1 MTALRELSQA
11 GTMDTARVLVWLL
24 LAVHTVLAGWALVG
38 FAEWFAATVPWP
50 RVSNELFPRH
60 VLLAQWVLILAAA
73 VVFLGGYAVR
83 WRHTPVALAA
93 VYAAMAAVCALQT
106 FNYMTNDFRF
116 AAMALEYTAYIGIL
130 IFLFRSDVFR
140 PAGARRLEAALSQP

>member
-1 MTALRELSQA
+1 
-11 GTMDTARVLVWLL
+11 MDTTRTFISLL
-24 LAVHTVLAGWALVG
+24 LAVHAFLAGWALVG

-60 VLLAQWVLILAAA
+60 VLLAQWGLILAAA

-93 VYAAMAAVCALQT
+93 VYAAMAALCAVQT
-106 FNYMTNDFRF
+106 FDYMTDDFRF
-116 AAMALEYTAYIGIL
+116 VAMALEYAAYTGIL
-130 IFLFRSDVFR
+130 VFLFRSDVFR
-140 PAGARRLEAALSQP
+140 PAGVRRLEAALPQP